1 MNGEKPLVITV
12 SADLVR
18 VLLGKADKVMD
29 QTLLN
34 MEKREKAEGEVVEA
48 LQRIAKSLE
57 GIDQRLDK
65 IHQEVEHF
73 GSAAQ
78 EHTALFGMLRGFL
91 EKHSKML
98 WGTFSC
104 TRIVLG
110 ALREGIEEKR
120 KKPEKRDYKD
130 RHTKP
135 VPPPGSPRPARHARP
150 ASPLTATVGEQIAA
164 KSDQPLTAE
173 Q

>member
-1 MNGEKPLVITV
+1 MNGERPLVVTV

-29 QTLLN
+29 QTLLSTEN
-34 MEKREKAEGEVVEA
+34 RGKAQGEVVEA

-57 GIDQRLDK
+57 GVDQKLDK

-78 EHTALFGMLRGFL
+78 EQAALYSLVRGFL

-98 WGTFSC
+98 WGTFAC
-104 TRIVLG
+104 IRIVLG
-110 ALREGIEEKR
+110 TLRDGIEEKR
-120 KKPEKRDYKD
+120 KKPEKRDYRD

-135 VPPPGSPRPARHARP
+135 VAPQRPEKHPRPTP
-150 ASPLTATVGEQIAA
+150 PLTATVGEQIAA
-164 KSDQPLTAE
+164 KGEHSPSAE
-173 Q
+173 